1 MRVGFLFWPFT
12 PNLVRELAADAE
24 RYGYDLIGIAD
35 TPGNAMDPWVAAT
48 MVAQA
53 TQNVRIGSVSRTS
66 LRGTQRYPPPGS
78 PRSTCLRRVEQ
89 SLGSVLAIAARA
101 IWGSRDPARAN
112 SPTAPISSA
121 PYWRANRR
129 LGEADKRISRGYAS
143 HPQSSSPDQDRGRSP
158 QRAIVRT
165 EFLSITA
172 FWPETSRGPRTRFA
186 RLLRRRV
193 ARDRI
198 SRSGIWPRWTAAL
211 RVRCRDSG
219 SEPFSLL
226 WRPVTSSAAI

>member
-12 PNLVRELAADAE
+12 PELVRQLAAS
-24 RYGYDLIGIAD
+24 G
-35 TPGNAMDPWVAAT
+35 TAM
-48 MVAQA
+48 
-53 TQNVRIGSVSRTS
+53 ISSVSPTRLVTRWILGWPQRWWRRKRNVQASRFAFRTS
-66 LRGTQRYPPPGS
+66 LRGIQRYPPPQS

-129 LGEADKRISRGYAS
+129 LGEADKRISHGYAS
-143 HPQSSSPDQDRGRSP
+143 HPQSSSPHQDRGRSP

-172 FWPETSRGPRTRFA
+172 FW
-186 RLLRRRV
+186 
-193 ARDRI
+193 
-198 SRSGIWPRWTAAL
+198 
-211 RVRCRDSG
+211 
-219 SEPFSLL
+219 
-226 WRPVTSSAAI
+226 